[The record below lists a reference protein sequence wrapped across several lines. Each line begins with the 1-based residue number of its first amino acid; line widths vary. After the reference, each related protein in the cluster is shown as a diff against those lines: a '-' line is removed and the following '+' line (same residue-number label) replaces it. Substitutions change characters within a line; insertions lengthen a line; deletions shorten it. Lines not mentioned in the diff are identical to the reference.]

1 MRKPPFY
8 VLILVL
14 AMFASACM
22 PFAALA
28 PTIQQSAPKAAD
40 VTQVTST
47 PQPITAGPQPTI
59 TPTYIVEPAAGADQ
73 PDEITGSFQYTNP
86 FVVETY
92 FVEQAVALND
102 MHGFVIRD
110 LLWTLPV
117 AGQTLGYLKID
128 TKTKTGTFQLSL
140 PERPLGTLNKFGTSS
155 QGVEIFA
162 VAYSPNLAGG
172 PFAEGDDPSKGWPG
186 YLASVKTDTQRND
199 EVTGGKIVV
208 WAPDASQMFPTGFGP
223 DGLLF
228 TKDDPLAALP
238 AGWSVIDLDQKPFA
252 IDREAVPQLT
262 LYEPTDV
269 ALKDYSN
276 DSYSVA
282 FQNLF
287 NFAKTNY
294 AFNDI
299 PGKAPNWD
307 QLYAQIDPQV
317 KTAET
322 NHDAAAFYQALSDFA
337 LAFNDGHSGLDG
349 GQIGQQVRSQA
360 YSGGYGFSILETND
374 QKEIVVFVT
383 QGGPAEAAGM
393 KVGAEVTQF
402 NGTPILDAISKVKP
416 QIDAGFSTDSARRY
430 QQVRY
435 LTRAPVGTTASVTFT
450 NPGEAS
456 QTVKLTTVQETD
468 SFSYT
473 SVYRGYDPNALPVEF
488 SILPSGVGYIKM
500 NSFDDD
506 LNLIIRLFQRALT
519 NFQANQVPG
528 IIIDMRTN
536 PGGSPL
542 GLAGF
547 LTTSTIHEGQLE
559 YFNSNTGKFEP
570 SGAPNDI
577 TANVEQYKFNKMVL
591 LVDQGCASACEL
603 EAYGFSQV
611 PGMIVVGQRP
621 SAGVEAEVARGQF
634 NLPEGMSFQMPTG
647 RFILPDGS
655 IFLEGKG
662 VQPTV
667 KVPITSD
674 SLTSGKDTVL
684 DAAVNQITNSSSSGT
699 FAVAP

>member
-1 MRKPPFY
+1 MRKPSLF
-8 VLILVL
+8 VVILVL
-14 AMFASACM
+14 GLMASACM
-22 PFAALA
+22 PLAKLA
-28 PTIQQSAPKAAD
+28 PIVPSAPKDAS
-40 VTQVTST
+40 VTQATTT
-47 PQPITAGPQPTI
+47 PQPATTGPQPTI
-59 TPTYIVEPAAGADQ
+59 TPTYIVEQASGADQ
-73 PDEITGSFQYTNP
+73 PVEIAGSFHYTNP
-86 FVVETY
+86 FVIETY

-110 LLWTLPV
+110 QLWTLPV
-117 AGQTLGYLKID
+117 DGQTLGYLKID
-128 TKTKTGTFQLSL
+128 TKTKTGTFQISL

-155 QGVEIFA
+155 QGVEVFA

-186 YLASVKTDTQRND
+186 YEASVKTDTQRQN
-199 EVTGGKIVV
+199 EVTGGKLAV
-208 WAPDASQMFPTGFGP
+208 WAPDANQLFPTGFGA

-228 TKDDPLAALP
+228 TKDDPLAPLA
-238 AGWSVIDLDQKPFA
+238 AGWSIIDLDQNPFT
-252 IDREAVPQLT
+252 IDREAVPQFT

-269 ALKDYSN
+269 ALKDFSS
-276 DSYSVA
+276 DSYSTA
-282 FQNLF
+282 FQKLF
-287 NFAKTNY
+287 DFSKTNY

-307 QLYAQIDPQV
+307 QIFAQVAPEIKAAD
-317 KTAET
+317 T
-322 NHDAAAFYQALSDFA
+322 NHDAVAYYKAINEFASAFR
-337 LAFNDGHSGLDG
+337 DGHVGLDG
-349 GQIGQQVRSQA
+349 GQMAQQVRSQA
-360 YSGGYGFSILETND
+360 LAGGYGFAILETND

-383 QGGPAEAAGM
+383 PSGPAEAAGM
-393 KVGAEVTQF
+393 KVGAELTQF

-416 QIDAGFSTDSARRY
+416 LAGPFSTDIALRY

-435 LTRAPVGTTASVTFT
+435 LTRAPVGTSASWTFT

-456 QTVKLTTVQETD
+456 KTVNLTTVQETD

-473 SVYRGYDPNALPVEF
+473 SVYHGYNPNALPVEF

-519 NFQANQVPG
+519 TFQNNQVPG

-547 LTTSTIHEGQLE
+547 LTTNIIHEGQLE
-559 YFNSNTGKFEP
+559 YYNSNTKKFEP
-570 SGAPNDI
+570 SGPPSDV
-577 TANVEQYKFNKMVL
+577 TPNVEQFKFSKMVL
-591 LVDQGCASACEL
+591 MVDQGCASACEI
-603 EAYGFSQV
+603 EAYAFSQV

-621 SAGVEAEVARGQF
+621 SAGVEAEVARGQVS
-634 NLPEGMSFQMPTG
+634 LPEGMSWQEPTG

-655 IFLEGKG
+655 LFLEGKG

-667 KVPITSD
+667 KVPITVE

-684 DAAVNQITNSSSSGT
+684 DAAVNQITNSSSGT
-699 FAVAP
+699 FAMVP

>member
-8 VLILVL
+8 ILILVL

-28 PTIQQSAPKAAD
+28 PTIQQSGPKAAD
-40 VTQVTST
+40 VTQATTT
-47 PQPITAGPQPTI
+47 PQPITAEPQPTI
-59 TPTYIVEPAAGADQ
+59 TPTYIVESAAGADQ
-73 PDEITGSFQYTNP
+73 PAEITGSFQYTNP

-92 FVEQAVALND
+92 YVEQAVALND
-102 MHGFVIRD
+102 MHGFVIHD
-110 LLWTLPV
+110 QLWTLPI

-128 TKTKTGTFQLSL
+128 TKTKTGAFQLSL

-172 PFAEGDDPSKGWPG
+172 PFSEGDDPSKGWPS
-186 YLASVKTDTQRND
+186 YLASVKTDTQRQE
-199 EVTGGKIVV
+199 EVTGGKLVV
-208 WAPDASQMFPTGFGP
+208 WAPDANQMFPTGFGP

-238 AGWSVIDLDQKPFA
+238 TGWSVIDLDQKPFA

-262 LYEPTDV
+262 LYEPTDI

-282 FQNLF
+282 FQKLVD
-287 NFAKTNY
+287 FAKTNY

-307 QLYAQIDPQV
+307 QLYAQLGPQV

-322 NHDAAAFYQALSDFA
+322 NHDATAFYQALSDFT
-337 LAFNDGHSGLDG
+337 LAFTDGHSDLVG
-349 GQIGQQVRSQA
+349 GQIGRQVRSKA

-416 QIDAGFSTDSARRY
+416 QIDQGFSTDNARRY

-435 LTRAPVGTTASVTFT
+435 LTRAPLGTTASVTFT

-456 QTVKLTTVQETD
+456 QTVNLTTVPETD

-473 SVYRGYDPNALPVEF
+473 SVYRDYDPNALPVEF

-519 NFQANQVPG
+519 TFQANQVPG

-536 PGGSPL
+536 PGGSQL

-547 LTTSTIHEGQLE
+547 LTTNTIHVGQLE
-559 YFNSNTGKFEP
+559 YFNTNTGKFEP
-570 SGAPNDI
+570 FGPPNDF

-591 LVDQGCASACEL
+591 LVGQGCASACEL

-621 SAGVEAEVARGQF
+621 SAGVEAEVGRGQF

-647 RFILPDGS
+647 REILPDGS

-667 KVPITSD
+667 KVPITAD

-684 DAAVNQITNSSSSGT
+684 DAAVNQITGSSSSGT

>member
-1 MRKPPFY
+1 MRKPSLLL
-8 VLILVL
+8 VILVL
-14 AMFASACM
+14 GLMASACM
-22 PFAALA
+22 PLA
-28 PTIQQSAPKAAD
+28 KSAPAGLSAPKAAS
-40 VTQVTST
+40 VTQATTT
-47 PQPITAGPQPTI
+47 PQPTTAGPQPTI
-59 TPTYIVEPAAGADQ
+59 TPTYIVEQAAGADQ
-73 PDEITGSFQYTNP
+73 PAEITGTFTYSNP

-110 LLWTLPV
+110 QLWTLPV
-117 AGQTLGYLKID
+117 DGQTLGYLKID
-128 TKTKTGTFQLSL
+128 TKTKTGTFEISL

-186 YLASVKTDTQRND
+186 YLASVKTDSARNN
-199 EVTGGKIVV
+199 EVTGGKLAV
-208 WAPDASQMFPTGFGP
+208 WAPDANQMFPTGFGP

-238 AGWSVIDLDQKPFA
+238 AGWSVINLDTKPFT
-252 IDREAVPQLT
+252 IDREAVPQFT

-269 ALKDYSN
+269 AIKDFSN
-276 DSYSVA
+276 QSYTTA

-287 NFAKTNY
+287 DFSKTNY

-307 QLYAQIDPQV
+307 QVYAQIEPEV
-317 KTAET
+317 KAAEA
-322 NHDAAAFYQALSDFA
+322 NHDATAYYQALHDFA
-337 LAFNDGHSGLDG
+337 LAFHDGHVGLDG
-349 GQIGQQVRSQA
+349 GQMAQQVLSQA
-360 YSGGYGFSILETND
+360 ISGGYGFAILETND
-374 QKEIVVFVT
+374 KKEIVVFVT
-383 QGGPAEAAGM
+383 SGGPAEAAGM

-402 NGTPILDAISKVKP
+402 NGTPIQDAIGKVKP
-416 QIDAGFSTDSARRY
+416 LSGPFSTDIALRY

-435 LTRAPVGTTASVTFT
+435 ITRAPAGTSASWSFT
-450 NPGEAS
+450 NPGGAS
-456 QTVKLTTVQETD
+456 QTVNLTTAQETD
-468 SFSYT
+468 SFSFT
-473 SVYRGYDPNALPVEF
+473 SVYHGYNPNALPVEF

-519 NFQANQVPG
+519 TFQDNQVPG
-528 IIIDMRTN
+528 IIIDMRQN

-547 LTTSTIHEGQLE
+547 LTTNTIHEGQLE
-559 YFNSNTGKFEP
+559 YFNPNSKKFEA
-570 SGAPNDI
+570 SGPPNDV
-577 TANVEQYKFNKMVL
+577 TANVEQFKFPKMVL
-591 LVDQGCASACEL
+591 MVDQGCASACEL
-603 EAYGFSQV
+603 EAYAFSQV

-621 SAGVEAEVARGQF
+621 SAGVEAEVARGQV
-634 NLPEGMSFQMPTG
+634 NLPEGMAWQEPTG

-655 IFLEGKG
+655 LFLEGKG

-667 KVPITSD
+667 TVPITVE

-684 DAAVNQITNSSSSGT
+684 DAAVGQITNPTSSGT
-699 FAVAP
+699 FAKVP

>member
-1 MRKPPFY
+1 MRKPPLFT
-8 VLILVL
+8 LILVL
-14 AMFASACM
+14 GLMASACI

-28 PTIQQSAPKAAD
+28 PNSQSAPKAAD
-40 VTQVTST
+40 VTQVTTT
-47 PQPITAGPQPTI
+47 PQPTTTEPQPTI
-59 TPTYIVEPAAGADQ
+59 TPTYIVEPATGADQ
-73 PDEITGSFQYTNP
+73 PVEITGTFQYTNP

-110 LLWTLPV
+110 QLWTLPIE
-117 AGQTLGYLKID
+117 GQTLGYLKID
-128 TKTKTGTFQLSL
+128 TTKKTGTFFISL

-172 PFAEGDDPSKGWPG
+172 PFAEGDDPSKGWPS
-186 YLASVKTDTQRND
+186 YLASVKTDSQRND
-199 EVTGGKIVV
+199 EVTGGKLAV
-208 WAPDASQMFPTGFGP
+208 WAPDANQLFPTGFGP

-228 TKDDPLAALP
+228 TKDDPLGPLP
-238 AGWSVIDLDQKPFA
+238 AGWSIINLDQKPFG
-252 IDREAVPQLT
+252 IDREAVPQFT

-269 ALKDYSN
+269 AIKDYSN

-287 NFAKTNY
+287 NFSKTNY

-307 QLYAQIDPQV
+307 QIYAQVEPEV
-317 KTAET
+317 KAAEA
-322 NHDAAAFYQALSDFA
+322 NHDSVAYYKALQEFA
-337 LAFNDGHSGLDG
+337 LAFHDGHVGLDG
-349 GQIGQQVRSQA
+349 GQMAQQVLSQA
-360 YSGGYGFSILETND
+360 IAGGYGFAILETND
-374 QKEIVVFVT
+374 QKEIVVYVT
-383 QGGPAEAAGM
+383 SGGPAEAAGM

-416 QIDAGFSTDSARRY
+416 LSGPFSTDIALRY

-435 LTRAPVGTTASVTFT
+435 ITRAPVGTTASWTFT
-450 NPGEAS
+450 NPGAAS
-456 QTVKLTTVQETD
+456 QTISLTTAQETN

-473 SVYRGYDPNALPVEF
+473 SVYQGYDPNALPVEY

-506 LNLIIRLFQRALT
+506 LNLIIRLFQRALIT
-519 NFQANQVPG
+519 FQNNQVPG
-528 IIIDMRTN
+528 IIIDMRKN

-547 LTTSTIHEGQLE
+547 LTTNTIHEGQLE
-559 YFNSNTGKFEP
+559 YFNSITNKFEP
-570 SGAPNDI
+570 SGPPNDV
-577 TANVEQYKFNKMVL
+577 TPNVEQYKFNKMVL
-591 LVDQGCASACEL
+591 MVDQGCASACEL
-603 EAYGFSQV
+603 EAYAFSQV

-621 SAGVEAEVARGQF
+621 SAGVEAEVARGQV
-634 NLPEGMSFQMPTG
+634 NLPEGMSWQEPTG

-655 IFLEGKG
+655 LFLEGKG

-667 KVPITSD
+667 KVPITVD

-684 DAAVNQITNSSSSGT
+684 DAAVNQITNPTSSGT
-699 FAVAP
+699 FAKVP

>member
-1 MRKPPFY
+1 MRKPPLFI
-8 VLILVL
+8 LILVFGL
-14 AMFASACM
+14 IASACM
-22 PFAALA
+22 PFAKVSPNA
-28 PTIQQSAPKAAD
+28 QSAPKAASI
-40 VTQVTST
+40 TQATTT
-47 PQPITAGPQPTI
+47 PQPPNAPQPTI
-59 TPTYIVEPAAGADQ
+59 TPTYVVEPAAGADQ

-110 LLWTLPV
+110 QLWTLPI

-128 TKTKTGTFQLSL
+128 TKTKTGTFEISL
-140 PERPLGTLNKFGTSS
+140 PERPLGTLNKFGTSP

-172 PFAEGDDPSKGWPG
+172 PFAEGDDPSKGWPS
-186 YLASVKTDTQRND
+186 YLASVKTDSQRND
-199 EVTGGKIVV
+199 EVTGGKLAV
-208 WAPDASQMFPTGFGP
+208 WAPDANEMFSTGFGT

-228 TKDDPLAALP
+228 TKDDPLAPLP
-238 AGWSVIDLDQKPFA
+238 AGWSVIDLDQKPFT
-252 IDREAVPQLT
+252 IDREAVPQFT

-269 ALKDYSN
+269 KIKDYSN
-276 DSYSVA
+276 ESYTQA

-287 NFAKTNY
+287 DFSKTNY

-307 QLYAQIDPQV
+307 QIYAQVEPEV
-317 KTAET
+317 KAAEA
-322 NHDAAAFYQALSDFA
+322 NHDAVAYYKALEDFA
-337 LAFNDGHSGLDG
+337 LAFHDGHVGLDG
-349 GQIGQQVRSQA
+349 GQMAQQVLSQA
-360 YSGGYGFSILETND
+360 ISGGYGFAILETND
-374 QKEIVVFVT
+374 QKEIVVYIT
-383 QGGPAEAAGM
+383 KGGPAEAAGM

-402 NGTPILDAISKVKP
+402 NDTPILDAISKVKP
-416 QIDAGFSTDSARRY
+416 LSGPFSTEIALRY

-435 LTRAPVGTTASVTFT
+435 ITRAPVGTSASWAFT

-456 QTVKLTTVQETD
+456 KTVNLTTVQETE

-473 SVYRGYDPNALPVEF
+473 SVYRDYNPNALPVEY
-488 SILPSGVGYIKM
+488 SILPSGVGYVKM

-506 LNLIIRLFQRALT
+506 LNLIIRLFQRALIT
-519 NFQANQVPG
+519 FQNNQVPG

-547 LTTSTIHEGQLE
+547 LTTNTIHEGQLE
-559 YFNSNTGKFEP
+559 YYNSITKKFEP
-570 SGAPNDI
+570 SGPPNDV
-577 TANVEQYKFNKMVL
+577 TPNVEQYRFSKMVL
-591 LVDQGCASACEL
+591 MVDQGCASACEL
-603 EAYGFSQV
+603 EAYAFSQV

-621 SAGVEAEVARGQF
+621 SAGVEAEVARGQVS
-634 NLPEGMSFQMPTG
+634 LPEGMSWQEPTG

-655 IFLEGKG
+655 LFLEGKG

-667 KVPITSD
+667 KVPITAA

-684 DAAVNQITNSSSSGT
+684 DAAVNQITNPTSGGT
-699 FAVAP
+699 FAKVP

>member
-1 MRKPPFY
+1 MRKPPLFI
-8 VLILVL
+8 LILVFGL
-14 AMFASACM
+14 IASACM
-22 PFAALA
+22 PFAKVSPNA
-28 PTIQQSAPKAAD
+28 QSAPKAASI
-40 VTQVTST
+40 TQATTT
-47 PQPITAGPQPTI
+47 PQAPNAPQPTI
-59 TPTYIVEPAAGADQ
+59 TPTYVVEPAAGADQ
-73 PDEITGSFQYTNP
+73 PDEITGSFTYTNP

-110 LLWTLPV
+110 QLWTLPI

-128 TKTKTGTFQLSL
+128 KKTKTGTFEISL
-140 PERPLGTLNKFGTSS
+140 PERPLGTLNKFGTSP

-172 PFAEGDDPSKGWPG
+172 PFAEGDDPSKGWPS
-186 YLASVKTDTQRND
+186 YLASVKTDSQRND
-199 EVTGGKIVV
+199 EVTGGKLVV
-208 WAPDASQMFPTGFGP
+208 WAPDANQQFPTGFGP

-228 TKDDPLAALP
+228 TKDDPEGALP
-238 AGWSVIDLDQKPFA
+238 AGWSVINLDTTPFT
-252 IDREAVPQLT
+252 IDREAVPQFT

-269 ALKDYSN
+269 KIKDYSN
-276 DSYSVA
+276 ESYTQA

-287 NFAKTNY
+287 DFSKTNY

-307 QLYAQIDPQV
+307 QIYAQVEPEV
-317 KTAET
+317 KAAEA
-322 NHDAAAFYQALSDFA
+322 NHDAVAYYKALEDFA
-337 LAFNDGHSGLDG
+337 LAFHDGHVGLDG
-349 GQIGQQVRSQA
+349 GQMAQQVLSQA
-360 YSGGYGFSILETND
+360 ISGGYGFAILETND
-374 QKEIVVFVT
+374 QKEIVVYIT
-383 QGGPAEAAGM
+383 KGGPAEAAGM

-416 QIDAGFSTDSARRY
+416 LSGPFSTEIALRY

-435 LTRAPVGTTASVTFT
+435 ITRAPVGTSASWAFT

-456 QTVKLTTVQETD
+456 KTVNLTTVQETE

-473 SVYRGYDPNALPVEF
+473 SVYRDYNPNALPVEY
-488 SILPSGVGYIKM
+488 SILPSGVGYVKM

-506 LNLIIRLFQRALT
+506 LNLIIRLFQRSMT
-519 NFQANQVPG
+519 IFQNNQVPG

-547 LTTSTIHEGQLE
+547 LTTNTIHEGQLE
-559 YFNSNTGKFEP
+559 YYNSITKKFEP
-570 SGAPNDI
+570 SGPPNDV
-577 TANVEQYKFNKMVL
+577 TPNVEQYRFPKMVL
-591 LVDQGCASACEL
+591 MVDQGCASACEL
-603 EAYGFSQV
+603 EAYAFSQV

-621 SAGVEAEVARGQF
+621 SAGVEAEVARGQVS
-634 NLPEGMSFQMPTG
+634 LPEGMSWQEPTG

-655 IFLEGKG
+655 LFLEGKG

-667 KVPITSD
+667 MVPITAA

-684 DAAVNQITNSSSSGT
+684 DAAVNQIINPTSGGT
-699 FAVAP
+699 FAKVP